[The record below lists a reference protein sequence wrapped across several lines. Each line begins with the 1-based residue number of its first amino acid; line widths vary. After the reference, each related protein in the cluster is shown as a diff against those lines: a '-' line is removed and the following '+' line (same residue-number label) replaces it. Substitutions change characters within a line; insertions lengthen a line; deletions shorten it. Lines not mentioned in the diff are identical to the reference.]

1 MRKIKEKKKIK
12 KEEYPWFKFYKN
24 GIKAHLNYPD
34 VSMYEM
40 IRRASIKHPSNIAY
54 TFYGTRVTYK
64 SYLRKIDEA
73 ACAFVRMGVVK
84 GDYVSMIMPNTPE
97 AITCFYAL
105 NKIGAIVNMMHPLSS
120 EEEIK
125 YGINLTKSTYVMVA
139 DIAFEKLYNIMD
151 EINIKKVLYA
161 PVCESMD
168 PLTKIGYKLTT
179 GRKSKSP
186 VGNKVIPYYRFI
198 ARAKFHKKN
207 IKDCGIGKDVAAIL
221 HSGGTTGT
229 PKGIILTNLN
239 FNALAMQGS
248 HMSQILGTTGISLLA
263 VMPIFHGFGLGVT
276 FHATMISADE
286 AIILPTVNPKKF
298 DETILKY
305 KPNAIACVPGL
316 LASLPK
322 SKKMIDADL
331 SFIKCVLC
339 GGDVLSE
346 TLNEQLDEFF
356 YDHGSD
362 AKIRTAYG
370 MTECCAGACM
380 MPPGESRLKS
390 IGIPLSD
397 CIVKIIDPNTQKECN
412 LGEIGEIC
420 VNSPTVM
427 QGYLNEPE
435 ETKEVLKKDKNGNI
449 WLHTGDLG
457 YMDKEGFIYFE
468 SRLKRMIVSSGYN
481 IYPGQ
486 IEKIINEHPYV
497 DTCVVVGV
505 PHPYK
510 KEVVKAYIVLK
521 KGIELN
527 IEVKKSIKEHCE
539 KNIASYSLPYAYGY
553 RKELPRTK
561 LGKVAYR
568 DLINSKEGEEE

>member
-1 MRKIKEKKKIK
+1 MIKIK
-12 KEEYPWFKFYKN
+12 KEKNNKTYPWYKFYKD
-24 GIKAHLNYPD
+24 GVKVHLDYPD

-40 IRRASIKHPSNIAY
+40 VRRAANKYPSNIAY
-54 TFYGTRVTYK
+54 VFYGTKITYK
-64 SYLRKIDEA
+64 TYIRKIDEA
-73 ACAFVRMGVVK
+73 ACAFVRMGVKK

-120 EEEIK
+120 EEELK
-125 YGINLTKSTYVMVA
+125 YGINLTKSAYVMVA
-139 DIAFEKLYNIMD
+139 DIAYEKLYNIKN
-151 EINIKKVLYA
+151 EIDVKKILYA

-179 GRKSKSP
+179 GRKNKSP
-186 VGNKVIPYYRFI
+186 VGENVIPYYRFI
-198 ARAKFHKKN
+198 SRAKFHKEK
-207 IKDCGIGKDVAAIL
+207 IKDIGKGSDDAAIL

-248 HMSQILGTTGISLLA
+248 HMSQVLGTGVSLLA
-263 VMPIFHGFGLGVT
+263 IMPIFHGFGLGVT
-276 FHATMISADE
+276 FHATMISGDT

-322 SKKMIDADL
+322 SKKMLDADL

-339 GGDVLSE
+339 GGDFLSE
-346 TLNEQLDEFF
+346 SLNKQLDEFF

-362 AKIRTAYG
+362 VKIRTAYG
-370 MTECCAGACM
+370 MTECCAGASM
-380 MPPGESRLKS
+380 MPKGESRLKS

-397 CIVKIIDPNTQKECN
+397 CIVKIVDPNTGRECKY
-412 LGEIGEIC
+412 GDIGEIC

-427 QGYLNEPE
+427 KGYLNEPA
-435 ETKEVLKKDKNGNI
+435 ETKNVLKKDNDGKT

-457 YMDKEGFIYFE
+457 YMDSDGFIYFE

-497 DTCVVVGV
+497 ETSVVVGV

-510 KEVVKAYIVLK
+510 KEVVKAFIVLK
-521 KGIELN
+521 KDIILN
-527 IEVKKSIKEHCE
+527 SSVKKSIKEYCE
-539 KNIASYSLPYAYGY
+539 KNIAAYSLPYAYGY
-553 RKELPRTK
+553 RKELPKTK

-568 DLINSKEGEEE
+568 DLINNNEGEEE